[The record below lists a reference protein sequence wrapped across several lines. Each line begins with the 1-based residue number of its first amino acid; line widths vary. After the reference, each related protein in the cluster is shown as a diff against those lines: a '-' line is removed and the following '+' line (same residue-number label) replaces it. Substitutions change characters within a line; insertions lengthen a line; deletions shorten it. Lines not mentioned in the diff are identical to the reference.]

1 MASGTGDFAM
11 EPDVSH
17 PLIEKARR
25 APAPIAELIGF
36 WALGFGLWALGFGL
50 GNALSLEPKA

>member
-1 MASGTGDFAM
+1 MASATGDSAM
-11 EPDVSH
+11 QPDVSH

-36 WALGFGLWALGFGL
+36 WALGFGRWALGFGF